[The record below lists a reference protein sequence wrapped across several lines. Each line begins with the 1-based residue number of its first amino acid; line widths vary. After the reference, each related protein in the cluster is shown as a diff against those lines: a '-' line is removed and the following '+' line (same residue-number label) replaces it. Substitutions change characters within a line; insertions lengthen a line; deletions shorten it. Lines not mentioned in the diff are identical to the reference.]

1 MNITI
6 LPDYEQLSIRAADF
20 FVRCLQANP
29 SAVLG
34 LATGS
39 TPLGVYQQLMVHS
52 QSGNIDFSQVTTFNL
67 DEYVGLHP
75 DHPQSYYSFM
85 QREFFQH
92 LTVPPAH
99 IYIPSGV
106 ETDFGTYCQW
116 YEDQIT
122 HSGGIDLQIL
132 GIGTDG
138 HIAFNEPG
146 TALGSRTHLT
156 DLDPRTISD
165 NARFFDS
172 AEDVPRRAITMGVA
186 TIMDAREIILLA
198 TGENKAAAVR
208 DAIEGPVGSDCTA
221 SALQNHPKITFLL
234 DPAAASLLTNQ

>member
-20 FVRCLQANP
+20 FVRCLQTHP

-39 TPLGVYQQLMVHS
+39 TPLGVYQQLIVHS
-52 QSGNIDFSQVTTFNL
+52 QSGDIDFSQVTTFNL
-67 DEYVGLHP
+67 DEYIGLRP

-92 LTVPPAH
+92 LTVPPTRMH
-99 IYIPSGV
+99 IPSGV

-122 HSGGIDLQIL
+122 ESGGIDLQIL

-138 HIAFNEPG
+138 HIASLFPN
-146 TALGSRTHLT
+146 T
-156 DLDPRTISD
+156 DPQVDDPRQVVRLTPDPLPPEAPFDRISLTLP
-165 NARFFDS
+165 ALLAS
-172 AEDVPRRAITMGVA
+172 
-186 TIMDAREIILLA
+186 DALVFVIRGDDKREILNQAIAGTHNFPVARLLRAA
-198 TGENKAAAVR
+198 TQ
-208 DAIEGPVGSDCTA
+208 PVTCFT
-221 SALQNHPKITFLL
+221 
-234 DPAAASLLTNQ
+234 

>member
-20 FVRCLQANP
+20 FVRCLQTHP

-39 TPLGVYQQLMVHS
+39 TPLGVYQQLIVHS
-52 QSGNIDFSQVTTFNL
+52 HSGDIDFSQVTTFNL
-67 DEYVGLHP
+67 DEYIGLP
-75 DHPQSYYSFM
+75 ADHPQSYYSFM

-92 LTVPPAH
+92 LTVPPARIH
-99 IYIPSGV
+99 IPSGV

-122 HSGGIDLQIL
+122 ESGGIDLQIL

-146 TALGSRTHLT
+146 TALDSRTHLT
-156 DLDPRTISD
+156 DLDPRTIND

-172 AEDVPRRAITMGVA
+172 AEEVPRRAITMGVA

-198 TGENKAAAVR
+198 TGENKAAAIH

-221 SALQNHPKITFLL
+221 SALQNHPKTTFLL
-234 DPAAASLLTNQ
+234 DPASASLLTNQ

>member
-20 FVRCLQANP
+20 FVRCLQTHP

-39 TPLGVYQQLMVHS
+39 TPLGVYQQLIVHS
-52 QSGNIDFSQVTTFNL
+52 QNGDIDFSQVTTFNL
-67 DEYVGLHP
+67 DEYIGLRP

-92 LTVPPAH
+92 LTVPPARIH
-99 IYIPSGV
+99 IPSGV

-122 HSGGIDLQIL
+122 ASGGIDLQIL

-156 DLDPRTISD
+156 DLDPRTIND

-172 AEDVPRRAITMGVA
+172 AEEVPRRAITMGVA

-198 TGENKAAAVR
+198 TGENKATAIR

-221 SALQNHPKITFLL
+221 SALQNHPKTTFLL
-234 DPAAASLLTNQ
+234 DAASASLLTNQ